1 MVNDNLVGDI
11 RQMLIQAKSPYNDG
25 FTQDLYRKKLVEIQ
39 KLLNEN
45 LKEEVY
51 ESNR

>member
-1 MVNDNLVGDI
+1 MVNDNLVSEV

-25 FTQDLYRKKLVEIQ
+25 FTQDLYRKRLIEIQ
-39 KLLNEN
+39 KLLNDN